1 MRAALLISAAL
12 LIASPAFAQDNGNNQ
27 YNSGNTNAQTNVNVG
42 QADGVGATA
51 VAGGNVANS
60 ESEGDFE
67 IDSTQHN
74 DGDTTAEAD
83 VTAWTVHG
91 NIAVTAAA
99 VANGGTV
106 VAGEGDVEID
116 STQLSHGNSTASV
129 RFRGGHAHN
138 AGTSASAAGNVGT
151 LVAENGEIRLRG
163 TQEAT
168 GSYTANVEADH
179 DEVTGQVVSGAV
191 SSANN
196 MSIAG
201 YTTTMLTDTN
211 QRASGNVG
219 ARVDLYAGQAED
231 ASGNATANANSIAI
245 DNQYGY
251 VNSRI
256 RQEASSDVA
265 AQSYVTLGG
274 EFSGFASAGAYGVGN
289 SATVSNS
296 ASDTVIDVAQLNSGG
311 VSADAGL
318 VAAGGDGMAL
328 ASSAAYGNT
337 ASGTVC
343 GYCDAGSPGLYA
355 DVNQVNT
362 GDVTSRATVN
372 TGRAGLAATTA
383 TAIGNAATFS
393 TQGQPN

>member
-12 LIASPAFAQDNGNNQ
+12 LLATPAFAQDDGNNQ
-27 YNSGNTNAQTNVNVG
+27 YNSGDTNAETEIEIG
-42 QADGVGATA
+42 TAEDVGATA

-67 IDSTQHN
+67 IESTQHN
-74 DGDTTAEAD
+74 DGDTNADAD

-91 NIAVTAAA
+91 NIAVTSAA

-106 VAGEGDVEID
+106 VAGNGDVEID
-116 STQLSHGNSTASV
+116 ATQLSHGNTSANV

-138 AGTSASAAGNVGT
+138 AGTSASAAGNVGA
-151 LVAENGEIRLRG
+151 VSMQNGQLRALT

-168 GSYTANVEADH
+168 GAYTANVEADH
-179 DEVTGQVVSGAV
+179 DQVLGQVVSGAV
-191 SSANN
+191 ASANN
-196 MSIAG
+196 LSLAG
-201 YTTTMLTDTN
+201 ETATVLTDTQ
-211 QRASGNVG
+211 QRASGHVG
-219 ARVDLYAGQAED
+219 ARVDLYAGQAGD

-251 VNSRI
+251 VNARI
-256 RQEASSDVA
+256 RQEASSSVA

-289 SATVSNS
+289 SAIVSNS
-296 ASDTVIDVAQLNSGG
+296 ASDTVIDVAQLNTGG
-311 VSADAGL
+311 VSSEAAL
-318 VAAGGDGMAL
+318 VAGGGDGQAL

-337 ASGTVC
+337 ATGVVC
-343 GYCDAGSPGLYA
+343 GYCDEGTPGMYA

-362 GDVTSRATVN
+362 GDVTSRATVS
-372 TGRAGLAATTA
+372 TGRAGLVATTA